1 MLGNCPM
8 TEKTYM
14 ATSVSAGVGMGHC
27 IVLYK
32 TRPQLPERT
41 IKKSEVSQ
49 EIEKFEKALES
60 TTAQLKRLG
69 SK

>member
-1 MLGNCPM
+1 M

-41 IKKSEVSQ
+41 IEKSEVPQ
-49 EIEKFEKALES
+49 EIEKFEKLWK
-60 TTAQLKRLG
+60 AQQHN
-69 SK
+69 